1 MWNICMHMAHFPSET
16 SNLHWFQ
23 MSSVHKYRCLYISA
37 SSASIDILL
46 NNLHFAQFLFN
57 LHHNTVTVVLHI
69 PVYPCHASPHLPSR
83 HTPAKSCCVCD
94 RYIILMKTPNKWKV
108 KVCPNLL
115 LRNAIKIE
123 CDCYYLGPASP
134 LTCCWPDTWCMG
146 ECNEWT
152 AQADPGRTLL
162 IAREVHIKNNIL
174 TQPRKIAENVKNV
187 YCSKNIFVCI
197 LISQL
202 WDIK

>member
-1 MWNICMHMAHFPSET
+1 MR
-16 SNLHWFQ
+16 
-23 MSSVHKYRCLYISA
+23 RCEISA
-37 SSASIDILL
+37 CTWHIFFLKLPTSIGFKCRLFTNIVVCRYQLLLQPAL
-46 NNLHFAQFLFN
+46 NNLHFVQFLFN

-83 HTPAKSCCVCD
+83 PSFILQQSPGVPVD
-94 RYIILMKTPNKWKV
+94 SRYIIFMKTPNKWKV

-115 LRNAIKIE
+115 FRNAIKIE

-162 IAREVHIKNNIL
+162 IARGVHIKNNIL

-187 YCSKNIFVCI
+187 YCF
-197 LISQL
+197 
-202 WDIK
+202 

>member
-1 MWNICMHMAHFPSET
+1 MWNICMHVCTFSFWNFQPPLV
-16 SNLHWFQ
+16 SNVVCSQISLFVDISFFFSQ
-23 MSSVHKYRCLYISA
+23 HKS
-37 SSASIDILL
+37 L
-46 NNLHFAQFLFN
+46 NNLHFVQFLFN

-83 HTPAKSCCVCD
+83 PSFILQQSLGVPVD
-94 RYIILMKTPNKWKV
+94 SRYIIFMKTPNKWKV

-152 AQADPGRTLL
+152 AQADNGHRADTANCQGGP
-162 IAREVHIKNNIL
+162 H
-174 TQPRKIAENVKNV
+174 
-187 YCSKNIFVCI
+187 
-197 LISQL
+197 
-202 WDIK
+202 